1 MKRLN
6 QVRIFKH
13 IALIC
18 FLFPFYNSYAQT
30 DSSYLNAEEV
40 LEDLL
45 QEPTNE
51 EDDSNLYE
59 LIEQLLL
66 NPIDINTAE
75 VSELQQIP
83 AIDLETAILIVN
95 HRKKYGKFFS
105 VNELNAVR
113 DLSNEFVNKI
123 KPYLTSSRTKDVVE
137 IDRKDGGTISPIFS
151 KVKILLRSRVS
162 NDLQTRRG
170 FIENRFDMS
179 NPEYA
184 CFSIPLKTKFRN
196 GHKGLSRSIQFR
208 MNHGVPIIPGTT
220 VTVVN

>member
-1 MKRLN
+1 M
-6 QVRIFKH
+6 RIFNH
-13 IALIC
+13 IVFIC

-105 VNELNAVR
+105 VNELNAVGG
-113 DLSNEFVNKI
+113 LSKEFVDKV
-123 KPYLTSSRTKDVVE
+123 KPY
-137 IDRKDGGTISPIFS
+137 
-151 KVKILLRSRVS
+151 
-162 NDLQTRRG
+162 
-170 FIENRFDMS
+170 
-179 NPEYA
+179 
-184 CFSIPLKTKFRN
+184 
-196 GHKGLSRSIQFR
+196 
-208 MNHGVPIIPGTT
+208 
-220 VTVVN
+220 